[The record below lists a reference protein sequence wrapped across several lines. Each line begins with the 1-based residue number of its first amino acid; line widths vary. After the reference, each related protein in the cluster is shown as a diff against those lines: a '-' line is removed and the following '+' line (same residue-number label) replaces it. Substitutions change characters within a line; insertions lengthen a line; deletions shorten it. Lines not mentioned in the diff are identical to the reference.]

1 MKIGKVTGLVVTN
14 KGKVVP
20 VLRVESLSGS
30 LFVYPPTL
38 LLLSLSDFPA
48 DWVYPPTLLL
58 LSLSDFPAYW
68 VYPPTLLLLSLSDFP
83 ADWVYPPTPLK
94 GGYVAD
100 YFEYRNLNLI
110 QIFKYLFICE
120 PQYFYAEFL
129 KFIGSSFIIF
139 PSFRA

>member
-30 LFVYPPTL
+30 LF
-38 LLLSLSDFPA
+38 
-48 DWVYPPTLLL
+48 
-58 LSLSDFPAYW
+58 

-120 PQYFYAEFL
+120 PQYFYAEVL

>member
-48 DWVYPPTLLL
+48 DWVYPQ
-58 LSLSDFPAYW
+58 
-68 VYPPTLLLLSLSDFP
+68 TLLLLSLSDFP

-120 PQYFYAEFL
+120 PQYFYAEVL